1 MSAAT
6 GVTTAAPRS
15 TTSAPGAAGVDV
27 GPLEDFAVGEGRA
40 VVVQGRQVAVF
51 RHRDGRLSALDAVC
65 PHSGGPLADGQ
76 MDDRVVVCPLHLN
89 VFELAT
95 GRSCSGQRDVAA
107 HVAVVADGRVRVVL
121 GGGRPDLAGAAPR

>member
-1 MSAAT
+1 MSAT
-6 GVTTAAPRS
+6 RVTTAAPG
-15 TTSAPGAAGVDV
+15 AVADPPGAAGVDV

-40 VVVQGRQVAVF
+40 VVVEGRQVAVF

-76 MDDRVVVCPLHLN
+76 TDDRVVVCPLHLN

-107 HVAVVADGRVRVVL
+107 HAATLEDGRVRVVL
-121 GGGRPDLAGAAPR
+121 GGAPDPGRAPRP